1 MRLFTILVVA
11 LGCLAT
17 AHARPSAQP
26 TAKSKGKALA
36 QSPKVSKRKANI
48 AVLTYRE
55 LMRLSSTKRRT
66 YLRDMRKLLVM
77 LENRQGKF
85 EVAGPDAELFREQI
99 AALIR
104 AFEFMPQAQADPPSA
119 RARPAPAGRP
129 SWVEGKGWVCAE
141 TGLVFN
147 ARIGTC
153 VLGTAEAPFEIFG
166 DDPCPAG
173 SQKVPDPGYALFDSY
188 WVCIPRASW
197 DQLTPARQANVA
209 AKRWLPVG
217 FFKGKDQA
225 QTTAEVAGR
234 PASGTGGVQPMA
246 DGTMPVGGAA
256 ADNTVPGPAG
266 SPLLGPDD
274 VIREQRQAAALA
286 NTNAPV
292 EPVTASEDATCAEGA
307 FTCQDIYDLKAADP
321 NGEAYL
327 AAAAAVNLFRA
338 DRTPGS
344 NVCIWGGFF
353 SSYPSPEKRRG
364 TCSPVR
370 SFPAGRASVCG
381 ANETLCN
388 PVLFCLA
395 NDDGNGGKVPQQK
408 CVPYGRTVGYDITRR
423 CNIWYEEVRTSGT
436 SVVVRNGQTYNIPTT
451 TCDPGVDV
459 KFNNDVGLQEEWAN
473 MKATMDQQFAKWCMP
488 QTGSANF
495 QALFCS
501 ECKVMAAIRARAVG
515 GCAGSTT
522 APAVDQP
529 IAEVN
534 PTPTPP
540 PVDVPDPA
548 SDEEYL
554 GPLPVAVPEG
564 SDH

>member
-1 MRLFTILVVA
+1 MRLLITLVVA
-11 LGCLAT
+11 FGCIAT
-17 AHARPSAQP
+17 AHARP
-26 TAKSKGKALA
+26 TAKSTVKSKGKVVA
-36 QSPKVSKRKANI
+36 QSPKVNKRKANI

-55 LMRLSSTKRRT
+55 LMRLSPKKRST

-85 EVAGPDAELFREQI
+85 EVAGLEAELFREQI
-99 AALIR
+99 ASLIR
-104 AFEFMPQAQADPPSA
+104 AFEFMPQVHADPPSA
-119 RARPAPAGRP
+119 RAAAAGRP
-129 SWVEGKGWVCAE
+129 SWVEGRGWVCNQ

-153 VLGTAEAPFEIFG
+153 VLGTPEAAFEIFG

-188 WVCIPRASW
+188 WVCVPRASW
-197 DQLTPARQANVA
+197 DQLTPARQENVRT
-209 AKRWLPVG
+209 KRWLPIG

-225 QTTAEVAGR
+225 QTVAEVAGR
-234 PASGTGGVQPMA
+234 PASTSGGVQPRA
-246 DGTMPVGGAA
+246 DDTVPVTSGT
-256 ADNTVPGPAG
+256 ADNTIPGPAG
-266 SPLLGPDD
+266 SPLQGPDD
-274 VIREQRQAAALA
+274 VIREQRAAAALA
-286 NTNAPV
+286 NTNAPA
-292 EPVTASEDATCAEGA
+292 EPAMASEDAMCAEGA

-321 NGEAYL
+321 NSEAYL
-327 AAAAAVNLFRA
+327 AASAAVNLFRA

-353 SSYPSPEKRRG
+353 SSYPGPEKRRG

-395 NDDGNGGKVPQQK
+395 TDVGDGVKVPQQK
-408 CVPYGRTVGYDITRR
+408 CVPYGRTVGFDITRR
-423 CNIWYEEVRTSGT
+423 CNIWYEQVRTSGT
-436 SVVVRNGQTYNIPTT
+436 SEVVRNGQTFSNVPTT

-473 MKATMDQQFAKWCMP
+473 MKATMDQQFTKWCMP

-522 APAVDQP
+522 APVVDQP
-529 IAEVN
+529 IAAEPSV
-534 PTPTPP
+534 PMP

-564 SDH
+564 TNP